1 MSKAPH
7 YLYMRI
13 IALVINWTRCHQ
25 SFRFVS
31 AYDLWEGW
39 GVVCLSSEWANKVVQ
54 RWEPPPQGVLKINF
68 DGACFGNPGPA
79 GVGGLCRD
87 DAGKILWSFWGPL
100 GVTDATEAEVQAAFN
115 GIKKVSM
122 DCPKSVIVEGNSFNV
137 IRWLRGGMAPPWRFL
152 DLFDEMEDILVESD
166 IELIH
171 VRRSANEKADALARR
186 GVVCISM
193 NWSDQFPI

>member
-1 MSKAPH
+1 MPS
-7 YLYMRI
+7 I
-13 IALVINWTRCHQ
+13 

-31 AYDLWEGW
+31 AFDLWEGW

-54 RWEPPPQGVLKINF
+54 RWEPPPQGVLKIKF

-87 DAGKILWSFWGPL
+87 DAGKVLWSFWGPL

-115 GIKKVSM
+115 GIKKVSR
-122 DCPKSVIVEGNSFNV
+122 DRPKSVIVEGDSFNV

-152 DLFDEMEDILVESD
+152 DLFDEMEDILVESN

-171 VRRSANEKADALARR
+171 VRRSANGKTDALARR
-186 GVVCISM
+186 GVVCMSM